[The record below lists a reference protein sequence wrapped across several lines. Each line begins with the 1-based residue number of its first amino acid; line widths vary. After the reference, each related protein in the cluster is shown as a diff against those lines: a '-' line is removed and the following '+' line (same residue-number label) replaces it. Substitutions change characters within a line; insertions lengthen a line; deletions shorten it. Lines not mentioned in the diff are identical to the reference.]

1 MITNFKLFERIGEI
15 DPPLNIGNSVKDG
28 MQGVYIG
35 ENRYDDLPFIIN
47 LFEEKNIKFRL
58 LYKEHMFLILI
69 PNNDD
74 VKKLPCTIN
83 KGYKDF
89 RIPFRDGK
97 SFGIGWFYQFTIDT
111 DHWLEIFIN
120 SEDDVEE
127 LKAMISAN
135 KYNL

>member
-35 ENRYDDLPFIIN
+35 ENRYDDLPFIFD

-58 LYKEHMFLILI
+58 LYKEDIILILI

-89 RIPFRDGK
+89 RIPFRDGG
-97 SFGIGWFYQFTIDT
+97 SFGIGWFYQYTIDSEP
-111 DHWLEIFIN
+111 WVEIFIN
-120 SEDDVEE
+120 SEDDLEE
-127 LKAMISAN
+127 FKAMITAN